1 MPEDADPGHKL
12 DRSFISVS
20 DRFDDDEVR
29 RYWHS
34 RTPAQRL
41 AQVEILRRINYGNRA
56 AERLLRVLEIVEG
69 FGERAFEDQGD
80 SDLIALP

>member
-1 MPEDADPGHKL
+1 MTEDASSGPKL
-12 DRSFISVS
+12 DRSAFSVS

-34 RTPAQRL
+34 RTPAERL

-56 AERLLRVLEIVEG
+56 TEGIARVIEVVEG
-69 FGERAFEDQGD
+69 FEKR
-80 SDLIALP
+80 DLDGLPNLP

>member
-1 MPEDADPGHKL
+1 MPEDANPGQKL
-12 DRSFISVS
+12 DRSAFTVS

-34 RTPAQRL
+34 RTPAERL

-56 AERLLRVLEIVEG
+56 AERLLRVIEIVEG
-69 FGERAFEDQGD
+69 ANGLA
-80 SDLIALP
+80 PNP